1 MNTLAAW
8 SRRIPRHFALALFG
22 IIILLPLSLTLFT
35 SLKSTPELY
44 AAPLAPPS
52 TWRFS
57 NYRQLVQAESMLTY
71 YKNSTVVT
79 AATVVLVLLLGSMV
93 AYAISRMRGW
103 KATALFAFFLA
114 GLMVAPQVYMIP
126 AFVVISKLQL
136 VNTLRG
142 VILLEAA
149 MQLPIAVLILTGFM
163 RDIPR
168 EITDAAF
175 VDGCSEWNVYR
186 RIIVPL
192 TTPAFATVG
201 IFSLVIS
208 WNSLLFP
215 LLLLRTDDMKTL
227 PLALLQ
233 FRGQYLT
240 NYPLLFAGVVVATIP
255 MVIAYVALQR
265 YFVQGMTA
273 GSVKG

>member
-1 MNTLAAW
+1 MNALAVW
-8 SRRIPRHFALALFG
+8 SRTIPRHLALAVFG

-35 SLKSTPELY
+35 SFKSTPELY
-44 AAPLAPPS
+44 AEPLAPPS
-52 TWRFS
+52 TWEFS

-71 YKNSTVVT
+71 YKNSAIVT
-79 AATVVLVLLLGSMV
+79 AATVVLVLWLGSMV
-93 AYAISRMRGW
+93 AFAISRMRGW
-103 KATALFAFFLA
+103 RAGILFAFFVA

-126 AFVVISKLQL
+126 AFVVISKLEL

-142 VILLEAA
+142 VVLLETAT
-149 MQLPIAVLILTGFM
+149 QLPVAVLILTGFM
-163 RDIPR
+163 REIP
-168 EITDAAF
+168 EDITDAAF
-175 VDGCSEWNVYR
+175 VDGSTEWNVYR

-208 WNSLLFP
+208 WNGLLFP

-227 PLALLQ
+227 PLALLE